1 MTLSVERWC
10 EWPHPSPR
18 TGTDRPSPVGHRWE
32 RPERRPLQDHPLEVQ
47 CKHGTA
53 ATRAACGHE
62 KCLCWCS
69 CKQGKCSGGEM
80 TCPRSWNKPVVQLGL
95 ALGNARFLIPAV
107 HPWVHVAPRSRGTS
121 AWAAMCGPTE
131 PRSPLVPRRE
141 AGSWCWGFLPC

>member
-1 MTLSVERWC
+1 
-10 EWPHPSPR
+10 
-18 TGTDRPSPVGHRWE
+18 
-32 RPERRPLQDHPLEVQ
+32 
-47 CKHGTA
+47 
-53 ATRAACGHE
+53 
-62 KCLCWCS
+62 
-69 CKQGKCSGGEM
+69 M

-107 HPWVHVAPRSRGTS
+107 RPWVHVAPRSRGTS